1 MKAPKKSKV
10 DTSLSPVNIEFA
22 NITDTDGDMN
32 DISPSINVE
41 ANSNREAGVM
51 TKSKRYSLR

>member
-22 NITDTDGDMN
+22 NITNTDRVN

-41 ANSNREAGVM
+41 ANSNREVGVM
-51 TKSKRYSLR
+51 T

>member
-1 MKAPKKSKV
+1 MKALKKSKV

-51 TKSKRYSLR
+51 T